1 MKYSN
6 DEDYVPLS
14 VHEKGSRGPAPQPK
28 PVPPEWEPMPIP
40 EGIPEEGRP
49 NLPEYV
55 DRTNPLEIF
64 SLFWPLKIMKR
75 LAYFT
80 NRNYRP
86 DKEGLEKDL
95 KNGKKEI
102 REITENEIAA
112 WLGIVTE
119 VILFERLLRK
129 ESEDGAW

>member
-1 MKYSN
+1 MIIRLEGMIN
-6 DEDYVPLS
+6 LRLWNPCLS
-14 VHEKGSRGPAPQPK
+14 QKAFLK
-28 PVPPEWEPMPIP
+28 K
-40 EGIPEEGRP
+40 EGQIYLNTLTG
-49 NLPEYV
+49 YC
-55 DRTNPLEIF
+55 LEIF

-80 NRNYRP
+80 NRNYRL

-95 KNGKKEI
+95 KNGKKEM

-119 VILFERLLRK
+119 VILV
-129 ESEDGAW
+129 

>member
-1 MKYSN
+1 MTKTTFHSQCTKKAP
-6 DEDYVPLS
+6 EDPPHSQNQSHQNGNPCLS
-14 VHEKGSRGPAPQPK
+14 QKAFLRK
-28 PVPPEWEPMPIP
+28 
-40 EGIPEEGRP
+40 EGQIYP
-49 NLPEYV
+49 N
-55 DRTNPLEIF
+55 TNPLEIF